1 MFPVFLFFP
10 QYKQY
15 FSESWSFL
23 WFFLY
28 IFLPL
33 FYFLQPRAEYL
44 SPYVQSAYY
53 RAATVADQCHCL
65 SEDTVRT
72 SCFLMEFSVEWK
84 DSSSKKTKKKRL
96 FKSKSNLL
104 YEEKWRQACFKNCK
118 NSAES
123 KKFANKYFPA
133 LCPCRSDSWFWV
145 CFHSPQWL
153 CELWQIPH
161 NSFSP

>member
-28 IFLPL
+28 VFLPL
-33 FYFLQPRAEYL
+33 FYFLQSRAEYL

-53 RAATVADQCHCL
+53 RAATMVDQCHCL

-72 SCFLMEFSVEWK
+72 CCFLMEFSVEWK
-84 DSSSKKTKKKRL
+84 DSSSKKTKKKGFSSPKAIFYMKKNDGRL
-96 FKSKSNLL
+96 VLKTAKTQQKAKSLQINIFLPYVLVDLILGSGSVFTHLSGFVSCGKS
-104 YEEKWRQACFKNCK
+104 
-118 NSAES
+118 
-123 KKFANKYFPA
+123 
-133 LCPCRSDSWFWV
+133 
-145 CFHSPQWL
+145 HI
-153 CELWQIPH
+153 IP
-161 NSFSP
+161 